1 MNNLFA
7 TLPYI
12 GGLYYY
18 HIYLFYE
25 EPQIFSCMTKTMQ
38 PYFVVAIPGKNDED
52 TAWLA
57 TPISW
62 GRLLKA
68 EKNAI
73 EIRDLLLTPES
84 LLLKIEHKV
93 TLFLLMLLTLKL

>member
-12 GGLYYY
+12 GDLYYY

-38 PYFVVAIPGKNDED
+38 PYFVVAIPGKM
-52 TAWLA
+52 TRIQL
-57 TPISW
+57 
-62 GRLLKA
+62 G
-68 EKNAI
+68 
-73 EIRDLLLTPES
+73 
-84 LLLKIEHKV
+84 
-93 TLFLLMLLTLKL
+93 

>member
-12 GGLYYY
+12 GDLYYY

-38 PYFVVAIPGKNDED
+38 PYFVVAIPGKE
-52 TAWLA
+52 
-57 TPISW
+57 
-62 GRLLKA
+62 G
-68 EKNAI
+68 
-73 EIRDLLLTPES
+73 
-84 LLLKIEHKV
+84 
-93 TLFLLMLLTLKL
+93 